1 MHTHILFGVDD
12 GCRSLSES
20 IEMIK
25 KAIVS
30 GVTDLVLTPH
40 FSAKRRYVV
49 SKEELKE
56 KFNILQEELI
66 NQNLSINLYLGNE
79 IDEHSSVIDEIRNNV
94 PLTLNNTKYVLIDFG
109 MHKSY
114 IDDVIYELK
123 VSGVKTIVAHPER
136 YNYIDYDM
144 IKSWKKTGALI
155 QLNAGSLFGNKDV
168 KKIAKQLIK
177 RGLVDIVASDA
188 HRNPDSFEYL
198 RKAYEYVSAKVS
210 KTYADIIF
218 TFNPEQLKGQEFNQS
233 FIK

>member
-1 MHTHILFGVDD
+1 MFDMHTHILFGVDD

-136 YNYIDYDM
+136 YNYISDTKEFD
-144 IKSWKKTGALI
+144 KWRKTGALI
-155 QLNAGSLFGNKDV
+155 QINATSLFHPKNKQV
-168 KKIAKQLIK
+168 KKQVDYLLKN
-177 RGLVDIVASDA
+177 GLVDLIGSDC
-188 HRNPDSFEYL
+188 HRNDKNYEDFE
-198 RKAYEYVSAKVS
+198 
-210 KTYADIIF
+210 KTYKSI
-218 TFNPEQLKGQEFNQS
+218 QKKYKGNKINAS
-233 FIK
+233 FLVEGGKSV